1 MATPDQ
7 RIEHDEA
14 RATADAVARASY
26 GRLVARLARRW
37 ADLGRAEDALS
48 DAFERALRTW
58 PDTGLPDHPE
68 AWLLTTAHRRL
79 IDGARQSGVQARAE
93 PELRR
98 LLEEVSERADPDALP
113 DDRLGLM
120 LACAHRDLDPALH
133 TPLMLQAVLGLDAA
147 RIGAAFLVSPAAMGQ
162 RLSRGKARLRE
173 RGARF
178 EQPGAD
184 QLTEHITPVL
194 NAIYAA
200 YGTGWDEI
208 GASESR
214 VRGLAGEAL
223 YLSQLLTELA
233 PEIAEVWGL
242 YALIAHC
249 EARSKAR
256 RDAEG
261 RFIALYEQNAQLWC
275 ESSITQAETALR
287 RSLKLASPGR
297 YALEASIQSVHAE
310 RRWTGETNWLAAAAL
325 YDGLIS
331 QTPSLG
337 ALTARAC
344 AHGEAFGAERALDL
358 LFELK
363 DQTADYQPFWAAQA
377 HWLAQAG
384 RGHEAAS
391 AYERAMA
398 LSADPAVRQYLFER
412 AQAL

>member
-1 MATPDQ
+1 MATPDP
-7 RIEHDEA
+7 ETDET
-14 RATADAVARASY
+14 RATAEVVARRSY
-26 GRLVARLARRW
+26 GRLVASLARRW
-37 ADLGRAEDALS
+37 GDLTRAEDALA

-58 PDTGLPDHPE
+58 PDTGLPDQPE
-68 AWLLTTAHRRL
+68 AWLLKTAHRRL
-79 IDGARQSGVQARAE
+79 IDGARQSGVRTHAE
-93 PELRR
+93 PELQR

-120 LACAHRDLDPALH
+120 LACAHPDLDPALH

-178 EQPGAD
+178 EQPGANE
-184 QLTEHITPVL
+184 LAGRITPVL

-208 GASESR
+208 GASETR
-214 VRGLAGEAL
+214 VRGLADEAL
-223 YLSQLLTELA
+223 YLSRLLTELT

-249 EARSKAR
+249 ESRTRAR
-256 RDAEG
+256 RDSEG
-261 RFIALYEQNAQLWC
+261 RFIPLSDQDTALWREITIQN
-275 ESSITQAETALR
+275 AETALR
-287 RSLKLASPGR
+287 RALKLAPPGR

-310 RRWTGETNWLAAAAL
+310 RRFTGETNWLAAAAL

-331 QTPSLG
+331 HTPSLG

-344 AHGEAFGAERALDL
+344 AHGEAFGADRALEAL
-358 LFELK
+358 AALS
-363 DQTADYQPFWAAQA
+363 DQAGAYQPFWAAQA

-384 RGHEAAS
+384 RGREAAG

-398 LSADPAVRQYLFER
+398 LSTDPAVRQYLFER

>member
-1 MATPDQ
+1 M
-7 RIEHDEA
+7 
-14 RATADAVARASY
+14 
-26 GRLVARLARRW
+26 ARLARRW
-37 ADLGRAEDALS
+37 ADLTRAEDALS

-58 PDTGLPDHPE
+58 PVTGLPDHPE

-93 PELRR
+93 PELLR
-98 LLEEVSERADPDALP
+98 LIDELSERPDPDALP

-233 PEIAEVWGL
+233 PDIPEVWGL

-249 EARSKAR
+249 EARSPAR
-256 RDAEG
+256 RDAAE
-261 RFIALYEQNAQLWC
+261 RFVSLSKQDPQVWDAAL
-275 ESSITQAETALR
+275 IDQAEIALR
-287 RSLKLASPGR
+287 RSLKLAPPGR

-310 RRWTGETNWLAAAAL
+310 RRITEETNWRAAAAL
-325 YDGLIS
+325 YDALIRHTS
-331 QTPSLG
+331 SLG

-358 LFELK
+358 LSELK

-384 RGHEAAS
+384 RGDEATS

>member
-1 MATPDQ
+1 MATPDPFS
-7 RIEHDEA
+7 DEA
-14 RATADAVARASY
+14 RATTEAVARASY
-26 GRLVARLARRW
+26 GRLVASLARRW
-37 ADLGRAEDALS
+37 SDLSRAEDALS

-58 PDTGLPDHPE
+58 PETGVPDHPE

-79 IDGARQSGVQARAE
+79 IDAARQSGVQARAE
-93 PELRR
+93 PEIER
-98 LLEEVSERADPDALP
+98 LLDELSQHADPDALP

-120 LACAHRDLDPALH
+120 LACAHPDLDSALH

-178 EQPGAD
+178 EQPGKD
-184 QLTEHITPVL
+184 QLAARITPVL

-223 YLSQLLTELA
+223 YLSGLLTELA
-233 PEIAEVWGL
+233 PNIAEVWGL

-249 EARSKAR
+249 EARTPAR
-256 RDAEG
+256 RDKAG
-261 RFIALYEQNAQLWC
+261 RFIPLSDQDPALWC
-275 ESSITQAETALR
+275 DMTIRGAETALR
-287 RSLKLASPGR
+287 RALKLAPPER

-310 RRWTGETNWLAAAAL
+310 RRITGETNWLAAAAL
-325 YDGLIS
+325 YDGLT
-331 QTPSLG
+331 QHTASLG

-344 AHGEAFGAERALDL
+344 AHGEAFGAETALEAL
-358 LFELK
+358 AELH
-363 DQTADYQPFWAAQA
+363 DQASEYQPYWAALA

-384 RGHEAAS
+384 RGHEAAG

-398 LSADPAVRQYLFER
+398 LSTDPAVRTYLAKR
-412 AQAL
+412 AQTL